1 MLSLLASLHNAAR
14 DDPVTDVL
22 SAHAAVWPTGL
33 ASNASLQER
42 QTEELLCLVLTRGMA
57 AHPQDATMLRMKADL
72 QFAAGRHS
80 AALSLYL
87 ESVAV
92 KTDFFQVCPVP
103 SSYLQ
108 NKQNISAGLWPTH
121 LAVGGGG
128 GREDGHLLQ
137 VLLLQDI
144 CIERLLPDV
153 FEIL

>member
-1 MLSLLASLHNAAR
+1 MPLRVTQPSLLALVLSLLASLHNAAR
-14 DDPVTDVL
+14 DDPGTDVL

-92 KTDFFQVCPVP
+92 KTDFFQVCSVP
-103 SSYLQ
+103 SSYPQ
-108 NKQNISAGLWPTH
+108 NKVKHFSWTVAHPLGCWRRRWWGGWSLAAGIS
-121 LAVGGGG
+121 
-128 GREDGHLLQ
+128 
-137 VLLLQDI
+137 
-144 CIERLLPDV
+144 
-153 FEIL
+153 

>member
-1 MLSLLASLHNAAR
+1 
-14 DDPVTDVL
+14 
-22 SAHAAVWPTGL
+22 
-33 ASNASLQER
+33 
-42 QTEELLCLVLTRGMA
+42 
-57 AHPQDATMLRMKADL
+57 MLRMKADL

-92 KTDFFQVCPVP
+92 KTDFFQVCSVP

-108 NKQNISAGLWPTH
+108 NKQNISAGLWPTY

-128 GREDGHLLQ
+128 GGEDGHLLQ

-144 CIERLLPDV
+144 LKDGCQMI
-153 FEIL
+153 FEILWPLLLRSCGQIC

>member
-1 MLSLLASLHNAAR
+1 MLSLLASLHNAAK
-14 DDPVTDVL
+14 DDPVTDVF

-42 QTEELLCLVLTRGMA
+42 QTEELLCLALANGMA

-92 KTDFFQVCPVP
+92 KTDFFQVLLGVF
-103 SSYLQ
+103 SFV
-108 NKQNISAGLWPTH
+108 H
-121 LAVGGGG
+121 LMVCHLFSLTAVHQPGCW
-128 GREDGHLLQ
+128 R
-137 VLLLQDI
+137 
-144 CIERLLPDV
+144 RRW
-153 FEIL
+153 